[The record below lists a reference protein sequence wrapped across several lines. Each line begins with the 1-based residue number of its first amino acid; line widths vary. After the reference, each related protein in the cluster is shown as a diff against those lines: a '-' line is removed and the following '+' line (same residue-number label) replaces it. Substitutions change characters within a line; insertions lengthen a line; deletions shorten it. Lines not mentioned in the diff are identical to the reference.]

1 MLCAERSELGRAQSR
16 EGDPYDAVVIRVTV
30 SDHESGVCGAVHEL
44 DCTVVSE
51 QEVVGKVSDR
61 GSSRSGVPADGEQE
75 LMLHRCEPGF
85 SCLAFAPT
93 QETPHRG
100 PQLQER
106 CIVTIG
112 QRFILHRGQNISWH
126 DMNRETWARFRAR
139 VRAAVRTVVASLGG
153 PFWWLVVL
161 VGLVSGVVG
170 AVFVETLKRVTAV
183 LGPSE
188 FSRATHLLVF
198 GVVGV
203 VIALLTRYLGSPGD
217 VELLV
222 DNIHVMGGRSDIR
235 DLRSLLPVSLLG
247 IGAGSAI
254 GPEAPLVQTTG
265 SLGSW
270 LALRR
275 RLGVSETRILTIT
288 GMAAGFTVLFG
299 APLGSAI
306 FALEILHRRG
316 LQYYEALL
324 PAGIGALSG
333 YIVYVV
339 TTGLGLTPLWHFVA
353 PTHLHLLDLGVGLA
367 AGVVG
372 ALVAAAFS
380 YLTRL
385 FRQLF
390 QSLPALTRPVLGGL
404 ALGGL
409 AFVSPYAVTF
419 GEGQIQHIVTAK
431 LAVVTLVVAAA
442 AKLCGSSM
450 IVSSGWRGGF
460 IIPLFFI
467 GAALG
472 AAATH
477 IGGITEV
484 VAVTTLMA
492 AVNVG
497 VTKTPFGSTLVVC
510 EMAGIRLLPPVL
522 LASIV
527 SLLLTSRVA
536 LIETQRERTGALEGP
551 EPN

>member
-1 MLCAERSELGRAQSR
+1 
-16 EGDPYDAVVIRVTV
+16 
-30 SDHESGVCGAVHEL
+30 
-44 DCTVVSE
+44 
-51 QEVVGKVSDR
+51 
-61 GSSRSGVPADGEQE
+61 
-75 LMLHRCEPGF
+75 
-85 SCLAFAPT
+85 
-93 QETPHRG
+93 
-100 PQLQER
+100 
-106 CIVTIG
+106 
-112 QRFILHRGQNISWH
+112 
-126 DMNRETWARFRAR
+126 MNLETWAGLRAR

-161 VGLVSGVVG
+161 VGVMSGVVG
-170 AVFVETLKRVTAV
+170 AIFVETLERVTAL

-188 FSRATHLLVF
+188 FTRATHLLVF

-270 LALRR
+270 LALHR
-275 RLGVSETRILTIT
+275 RLSVSETRILTIT

-324 PAGIGALSG
+324 PAGVGASSG
-333 YIVYVV
+333 YVVYVL
-339 TTGLGLTPLWHFVA
+339 TTGMGLTPLWHFVA
-353 PTHLHLLDLGVGLA
+353 PAHLHVPDLGVGLA

-390 QSLPALTRPVLGGL
+390 LLLPALTRPVLGGL

-419 GEGQIQHIVTAK
+419 GEGQIQHVVTAK
-431 LAVVTLVVAAA
+431 LAVVTLLVAAA

-472 AAATH
+472 AASAH

-484 VAVTTLMA
+484 VPVTTLMA

-527 SLLLTSRVA
+527 SLLLTSRVS